1 MAQIREVNN
10 MSMTIVWCSRHK
22 MTAEQKAD
30 LLRRVRVSDCDVA
43 THNITW
49 AATADEDADTKQ
61 NRKTWDS
68 LYAVAGANGI
78 IAGVFPPVALEALRD
93 VGREDVCIASPV
105 SRQAPE
111 LRVGDVSIPFAHV
124 RWAFLK

>member
-1 MAQIREVNN
+1 
-10 MSMTIVWCSRHK
+10 MSMPKIVWCSRHE

-30 LLRRVRVSDCDVA
+30 LLRRVILSDCDVA

-61 NRKTWDS
+61 NRKIWDS
-68 LYAVAGANGI
+68 LYAGVGETGI

-93 VGREDVCIASPV
+93 VEREGVCIAAPV

-111 LRVGDVSIPFAHV
+111 LRVGDGPIPFTHV

>member
-1 MAQIREVNN
+1 
-10 MSMTIVWCSRHK
+10 MSMTKILWCSRHE
-22 MTAEQKAD
+22 MTADHKAD

-49 AATADEDADTKQ
+49 AATADEEADREK

-68 LYAVAGANGI
+68 LYTVAGVRGI

-93 VGREDVCIASPV
+93 VEREDVCVASPV

-111 LRVGDVSIPFAHV
+111 LRVGDGPIPFAHV

>member
-1 MAQIREVNN
+1 MS
-10 MSMTIVWCSRHK
+10 MSMTIVWVSRHE

-30 LLRRVRVSDCDVA
+30 LLRRKRLSDCDVA

-49 AATADEDADTKQ
+49 AATADEEADREQ

-68 LYAVAGANGI
+68 LYTGVGENGI

-93 VGREDVCIASPV
+93 VEMEDVCIASPV

-111 LRVGDVSIPFAHV
+111 LRVGDGPIPFAHV